1 MNPSG
6 KIAIKKQSEE
16 VRFLLIRHSK
26 SAMLS
31 KIHSVQTAF
40 SHFSHRDSLGPAT
53 ND

>member
-26 SAMLS
+26 
-31 KIHSVQTAF
+31 
-40 SHFSHRDSLGPAT
+40 HFSHWDSLGPAT